1 MTAFVRQAL
10 IAPREPPRALPP
22 ALVRWRR
29 AWFASPGMGLL
40 SLVLLVVLAAVGWRF
55 IEWAVVQAHW
65 RGTSSAACEGD
76 GGACWSFVVARW
88 KPWLV
93 GDYPSGQLWRP
104 WLSFA
109 AFALFWTWVVRRAHG
124 ASMQRVLLGF
134 VLLPI
139 AFALLLVGGGPLPV
153 VPPTRWGG
161 LLLTLVVTLATFA
174 SALPLGLALAL
185 GRRSRMPVVR
195 WLCTGFVESMR
206 AVPLLAVLFMAATL
220 LPLFLP
226 PGWNIDLF
234 ARAVAAFA
242 LFNAAMAAEVFRGG
256 LQSIG
261 RGQFEAATTVGLTDL
276 QALRLVVLPQA
287 VTAVV
292 PALVNIMI
300 AVIKETT
307 LLSVIGVNDLL
318 GAIENG
324 AKTPDWMGEANILT
338 SGHVFLA
345 AAYLAVCYSLSRY
358 SRRLEAKR

>member
-1 MTAFVRQAL
+1 MNAFVRDGL
-10 IAPREPPRALPP
+10 IAGRPEPRMLPP
-22 ALVRWRR
+22 ALVRWRK
-29 AWFASPGMGLL
+29 AWFPTPAMGAF
-40 SLVLLVVLAAVGWRF
+40 SLVLLALFVLLGWRF
-55 IEWAVVQAHW
+55 LSWALLHAHW
-65 RGTSSAACEGD
+65 SGTNSAACEGD
-76 GGACWSFVVARW
+76 AGACWSFVIARW

-93 GDYPSGQLWRP
+93 GDYPLSQLWRP
-104 WLSFA
+104 WSCFA
-109 AFALFWTWVVRRAHG
+109 GFAVFWTWVVRRAHG

-134 VLLPI
+134 VLLPF
-139 AFALLLVGGGPLPV
+139 AFVLLLLGGGPLPV
-153 VPPTRWGG
+153 VPPTHWGG

-174 SALPLGLALAL
+174 SAMPLGLCLAL
-185 GRRSRMPVVR
+185 GRRSRMPVIR
-195 WLCTGFVESMR
+195 WFSAAFVESMR
-206 AVPLLAVLFMAATL
+206 AVPLLAILFVAATL

-226 PGWNIDLF
+226 PSWNVDLF

-256 LQSIG
+256 LQLVG
-261 RGQFEAATTVGLTDL
+261 RGQREAATTIGLTDF

-300 AVIKETT
+300 SIIKETT

-338 SGHVFLA
+338 SGQVFLA
-345 AAYLAVCYSLSRY
+345 AAYLVVCYALSRY
-358 SRRLEAKR
+358 SRRLELKR